1 MLMQLAQCLS
11 HVSSLPP
18 NFTIAIFI
26 NLSYINSA
34 RWQAYKV
41 PGTKLKSEDKSKNKS
56 NNLVKEA
63 KKLKIV
69 VKHGN
74 SGWKETVLEKYGK
87 LFPIWKV
94 GRGKRQVAK
103 IEGAYTKPHLLSA
116 HSPWLFF
123 SATIILWIENNKV

>member
-1 MLMQLAQCLS
+1 M
-11 HVSSLPP
+11 
-18 NFTIAIFI
+18 
-26 NLSYINSA
+26 
-34 RWQAYKV
+34 
-41 PGTKLKSEDKSKNKS
+41 
-56 NNLVKEA
+56 KEA

-87 LFPIWKV
+87 LFTIWKV

-123 SATIILWIENNKV
+123 SATYNFVDWKQQSLNGYDKSKS